1 MDNEKIELNDNV
13 KAAPFGAEDATS
25 DIEAVSFSVE
35 DISIVT
41 GARSSSLKGASPD
54 TEDAS
59 SDADDTASDTE
70 VASSDADDTAPDT
83 EVASPDADDAA
94 PDTEVASSDADDT
107 APDTEN
113 ASPSTDNA
121 ASSANDVNSKHRF
134 KILDDASRITEKVL
148 SPFNKVIDDVQKN
161 YGNSSRIKKTIIAMF
176 NMRVWICIPL
186 IAIIVLGS
194 CYFAFQS
201 EKTAS
206 VEMSLNY
213 EEAANGLNPNS
224 TRFNAYNISS
234 KEVVERMLWYCGIDP
249 ESVNVDKI
257 CDGISINATNNKSFS
272 EGEYYISTTYKITL
286 NRPSSLNDIKTDD
299 LITYLC
305 KSYKDTFYTKYTEN
319 RSILEFDIDIFN
331 DKEYLEIADLLDMK
345 AQQIQKYLN
354 TRTKQSKSYVEA
366 ESDETFKSLVQKV
379 EDIQSYDI
387 AKYRSFVT
395 MAGCSDD
402 KARFISALAYV
413 NRLMGISYKKDMAG
427 YTVRNDGIKM
437 YDDDMISVVM
447 IPSIDESKNTYY
459 MSKTKTGMDYIAKEA
474 DNLLETA
481 QLTSKKIT
489 VNEDISQKMTAGTN
503 SKENLNKA
511 SQMIADIRNKFTELS
526 RQIEAVDKAY
536 VKYRTKDYLTFKP
549 VKKSL
554 IQRLRIVFLFE
565 VAAGLLVLIFAV
577 IWIKFS
583 FYKKEKKGGKAE

>member
-1 MDNEKIELNDNV
+1 MDNEKFELTD
-13 KAAPFGAEDATS
+13 KAKSVSSAAKAVSSGCEDATS
-25 DIEAVSFSVE
+25 DIEAVSFSIE
-35 DISIVT
+35 DILPFS
-41 GARSSSLKGASPD
+41 GASSSGSDNASSD
-54 TEDAS
+54 IEDAS
-59 SDADDTASDTE
+59 SNDDGSLSDTGDASSGDDK
-70 VASSDADDTAPDT
+70 ASSDTG
-83 EVASPDADDAA
+83 EASSGDGK
-94 PDTEVASSDADDT
+94 ASSDTGDA
-107 APDTEN
+107 
-113 ASPSTDNA
+113 PSTDDNA
-121 ASSANDVNSKHRF
+121 KSNTKDASPKHRF
-134 KILDDASRITEKVL
+134 KIIDDASRVTEKVL
-148 SPFNKVIDDVQKN
+148 SPFNKVIDDVQRN
-161 YGNSSRIKKTIIAMF
+161 YSNSSRIKKTIIAMF

-234 KEVVERMLWYCGIDP
+234 KDVVERMLWYCGIDP

-257 CDGISINATNNKSFS
+257 CDGISINATNHKSFS

-286 NRPSSLNDIKTDD
+286 NRHSSIKDIKTED

-305 KSYKDTFYTKYTEN
+305 KSYKDNFYSRYTEN
-319 RSILEFDIDIFN
+319 RSILEFDIEVFN
-331 DKEYLEIADLLDMK
+331 DKEYLEIADLLDIK
-345 AQQIQKYLN
+345 AQQIKKYLN
-354 TRTKQSKSYVEA
+354 TRSKQSKSYVEA

-387 AKYRSFVT
+387 AKYRTFVT

-402 KARFISALAYV
+402 KARFISALEYV

-447 IPSIDESKNTYY
+447 IPSIDDSKNTYY

-474 DNLLETA
+474 DDMLDSA
-481 QLTSKKIT
+481 QQTSKEIT
-489 VNEDISQKMTAGTN
+489 VNEDIISKMAAGTN
-503 SKENLNKA
+503 SKENLDKA

-554 IQRLRIVFLFE
+554 IQRLRLVFLFE
-565 VAAGLLVLIFAV
+565 VAAGLLVLIFVV
-577 IWIKFS
+577 IWLKFRM
-583 FYKKEKKGGKAE
+583 YKKGGKAE

>member
-1 MDNEKIELNDNV
+1 MDNEKFELTD
-13 KAAPFGAEDATS
+13 KAKSVSSAAKAVSSGCEDATS
-25 DIEAVSFSVE
+25 DIEAVSFSIE
-35 DISIVT
+35 DILPFS
-41 GARSSSLKGASPD
+41 GASSSGSDNASSD
-54 TEDAS
+54 IEDAS
-59 SDADDTASDTE
+59 SNDDGSLSDTGDASSGDDN
-70 VASSDADDTAPDT
+70 ASSDTGEASSGDDK
-83 EVASPDADDAA
+83 
-94 PDTEVASSDADDT
+94 ASSDTGDA
-107 APDTEN
+107 
-113 ASPSTDNA
+113 PSTDDNA
-121 ASSANDVNSKHRF
+121 KSNTKDASPKHRF
-134 KILDDASRITEKVL
+134 KIIDDASRVTEKVL
-148 SPFNKVIDDVQKN
+148 SPFNKVIDDVQRN
-161 YGNSSRIKKTIIAMF
+161 YSNSSRIKKTIIAMF

-234 KEVVERMLWYCGIDP
+234 KDVVERMLWYCGIDP

-286 NRPSSLNDIKTDD
+286 NRHSSIKDIKTED

-305 KSYKDTFYTKYTEN
+305 KSYKDNFYSRYTEN
-319 RSILEFDIDIFN
+319 RSILEFDIEVFN
-331 DKEYLEIADLLDMK
+331 DKEYLEIADLLDIK
-345 AQQIQKYLN
+345 AQQIKKYLN
-354 TRTKQSKSYVEA
+354 TRSKQSKSYVEA

-387 AKYRSFVT
+387 AKYRTFVT

-402 KARFISALAYV
+402 KARFISALEYV

-447 IPSIDESKNTYY
+447 IPSIDDSKNTYY

-474 DNLLETA
+474 DDMLDSA
-481 QLTSKKIT
+481 QQTSKEIT
-489 VNEDISQKMTAGTN
+489 VNEDIISKMAAGTN
-503 SKENLNKA
+503 SKENLDKA

-554 IQRLRIVFLFE
+554 IQRLRLVFLFE
-565 VAAGLLVLIFAV
+565 VAAGLLVLIFVV
-577 IWIKFS
+577 IWLKFRM
-583 FYKKEKKGGKAE
+583 YKKGGKAE

>member
-1 MDNEKIELNDNV
+1 MDNKKFELTD
-13 KAAPFGAEDATS
+13 KAKSVSSAAKAVSSGCEDATS
-25 DIEAVSFSVE
+25 DIEAVSFSIE
-35 DISIVT
+35 DILPFS
-41 GARSSSLKGASPD
+41 GASSSGSDNASSD
-54 TEDAS
+54 IEDAS
-59 SDADDTASDTE
+59 SNDDGSLSDT
-70 VASSDADDTAPDT
+70 VDASSGDDNASSDTGEASSGDDK
-83 EVASPDADDAA
+83 
-94 PDTEVASSDADDT
+94 ASSDTGDA
-107 APDTEN
+107 
-113 ASPSTDNA
+113 PSTDDNA
-121 ASSANDVNSKHRF
+121 KSNTKDASPKHRF
-134 KILDDASRITEKVL
+134 KIIDDASRVTEKVL
-148 SPFNKVIDDVQKN
+148 SPFNKVIDDVQRN
-161 YGNSSRIKKTIIAMF
+161 YSNSSRIKKTIIAMF

-234 KEVVERMLWYCGIDP
+234 KDVVERMLWYCGIDP

-257 CDGISINATNNKSFS
+257 CDGISINATNHKSFS

-286 NRPSSLNDIKTDD
+286 NRHSSIKDIKTED

-305 KSYKDTFYTKYTEN
+305 KSYKDNFYSRYTEN
-319 RSILEFDIDIFN
+319 RSILEFDIEVFN
-331 DKEYLEIADLLDMK
+331 DKEYLEIADLLDIK
-345 AQQIQKYLN
+345 AQQIKKYLN
-354 TRTKQSKSYVEA
+354 TRSKQSKSYVEA

-387 AKYRSFVT
+387 AKYRTFVT

-402 KARFISALAYV
+402 KARFISALEYV

-447 IPSIDESKNTYY
+447 IPSIDDSKNTYY

-474 DNLLETA
+474 DDMLDSA
-481 QLTSKKIT
+481 QQTSKEIT
-489 VNEDISQKMTAGTN
+489 VNEDIISKMAAGTN
-503 SKENLNKA
+503 SKENLDKA

-554 IQRLRIVFLFE
+554 IQRLRLVFLFE
-565 VAAGLLVLIFAV
+565 VAAGLLVLIFVV
-577 IWIKFS
+577 IWLKFRM
-583 FYKKEKKGGKAE
+583 YKKGGKAE

>member
-1 MDNEKIELNDNV
+1 MDNEKFELTD
-13 KAAPFGAEDATS
+13 KAKSVSSAAKAVSSGCEDATS
-25 DIEAVSFSVE
+25 DIEAVSFSIE
-35 DISIVT
+35 DILPFS
-41 GARSSSLKGASPD
+41 GASSSGSDNASSD
-54 TEDAS
+54 IEDAS
-59 SDADDTASDTE
+59 SNDDGSLSDTGDASSGDDN
-70 VASSDADDTAPDT
+70 ASSDTGEASSGDDK
-83 EVASPDADDAA
+83 
-94 PDTEVASSDADDT
+94 ASSDTGDA
-107 APDTEN
+107 
-113 ASPSTDNA
+113 PSTDDNA
-121 ASSANDVNSKHRF
+121 KSNTKDASPKHRF
-134 KILDDASRITEKVL
+134 KIIDDASRVTEKVL
-148 SPFNKVIDDVQKN
+148 SPFNKVIDDVQRN
-161 YGNSSRIKKTIIAMF
+161 YSNSSRIKKTIIAMF

-234 KEVVERMLWYCGIDP
+234 KDVVERMLWYCGIDP

-286 NRPSSLNDIKTDD
+286 NRHSSIKDIKTED

-305 KSYKDTFYTKYTEN
+305 KSYKDNFYSRYTEN
-319 RSILEFDIDIFN
+319 RSILELDIEVFN
-331 DKEYLEIADLLDMK
+331 DKEYLEIADLLDIK
-345 AQQIQKYLN
+345 AQQIKKYLN
-354 TRTKQSKSYVEA
+354 TRSKQSKSYVEA

-387 AKYRSFVT
+387 AKYRTFVT

-402 KARFISALAYV
+402 KARFISALEYV

-447 IPSIDESKNTYY
+447 IPSIDDSKNTYY

-474 DNLLETA
+474 DDMLDSA
-481 QLTSKKIT
+481 QQTSKEIT
-489 VNEDISQKMTAGTN
+489 VNEDIISKMAAGTN
-503 SKENLNKA
+503 SKENLDKA

-554 IQRLRIVFLFE
+554 IQRLRLVFLFE
-565 VAAGLLVLIFAV
+565 VAAGLLVLIFVV
-577 IWIKFS
+577 IWLKFRM
-583 FYKKEKKGGKAE
+583 YKKGGKAE

>member
-1 MDNEKIELNDNV
+1 MDNKKFELTD
-13 KAAPFGAEDATS
+13 KAKSVSSAAKAVSSGCEDATS
-25 DIEAVSFSVE
+25 DIEAVSFSIE
-35 DISIVT
+35 DILPFS
-41 GARSSSLKGASPD
+41 GASSSGSDTASSD
-54 TEDAS
+54 IEDAS
-59 SDADDTASDTE
+59 SNDDGSLSDTGDASSGDDK
-70 VASSDADDTAPDT
+70 ASSDTG
-83 EVASPDADDAA
+83 EASSGDGK
-94 PDTEVASSDADDT
+94 ASSDTGDA
-107 APDTEN
+107 
-113 ASPSTDNA
+113 PSTDDNA
-121 ASSANDVNSKHRF
+121 KSNTKDASPKHRF
-134 KILDDASRITEKVL
+134 KIIDDASRVTEKVL
-148 SPFNKVIDDVQKN
+148 SPFNKVIDDVQRN
-161 YGNSSRIKKTIIAMF
+161 YSNSSRIKKTIIAMF

-234 KEVVERMLWYCGIDP
+234 KDVVERMLWYCGIDP

-286 NRPSSLNDIKTDD
+286 NRHSSIKDIKTED

-305 KSYKDTFYTKYTEN
+305 KSYKDNFYSRYTEN
-319 RSILEFDIDIFN
+319 RSILEFDIEVFN
-331 DKEYLEIADLLDMK
+331 DKEYLEIADLLDIK
-345 AQQIQKYLN
+345 AQQIKKYLN
-354 TRTKQSKSYVEA
+354 TRSKQSKSYVEA

-387 AKYRSFVT
+387 AKYRTFVT

-402 KARFISALAYV
+402 KARFISALEYV

-447 IPSIDESKNTYY
+447 IPSIDDSKNTYY

-474 DNLLETA
+474 DDMLDSA
-481 QLTSKKIT
+481 QQTSKEIT
-489 VNEDISQKMTAGTN
+489 VNEDIISKMAAGTN
-503 SKENLNKA
+503 SKENLDKA

-554 IQRLRIVFLFE
+554 IQRLRLVFLFE
-565 VAAGLLVLIFAV
+565 VAAGLLVLIFVV
-577 IWIKFS
+577 IWLKFRM
-583 FYKKEKKGGKAE
+583 YKKGGKAE

>member
-1 MDNEKIELNDNV
+1 MDNKKFELTD
-13 KAAPFGAEDATS
+13 KAKSVSSAAKAVSSGCEDATS
-25 DIEAVSFSVE
+25 DIEAVSFSIE
-35 DISIVT
+35 DILPFS
-41 GARSSSLKGASPD
+41 GASSSGSDNASSD
-54 TEDAS
+54 IEDAS
-59 SDADDTASDTE
+59 SNDDGSLSDTRDASSGDDN
-70 VASSDADDTAPDT
+70 ASSDTGEASSGDDK
-83 EVASPDADDAA
+83 
-94 PDTEVASSDADDT
+94 ASSDTGDA
-107 APDTEN
+107 
-113 ASPSTDNA
+113 PSTDDNA
-121 ASSANDVNSKHRF
+121 KSNTKDASPKHRF
-134 KILDDASRITEKVL
+134 KIIDDASRVTEKVL
-148 SPFNKVIDDVQKN
+148 SPFNKVIDDVQRN
-161 YGNSSRIKKTIIAMF
+161 YSNSSRIKKTIIAMF

-234 KEVVERMLWYCGIDP
+234 KDVVERMLWYCGIDP

-257 CDGISINATNNKSFS
+257 CDGISINATNHKSFS

-286 NRPSSLNDIKTDD
+286 NRHSSIKDIKTED

-305 KSYKDTFYTKYTEN
+305 KSYKDNFYSRYTEN
-319 RSILEFDIDIFN
+319 RSILEFDIEVFN
-331 DKEYLEIADLLDMK
+331 DKEYLEIADLLDIK
-345 AQQIQKYLN
+345 AQQIKKYLN
-354 TRTKQSKSYVEA
+354 TRSKQSKSYVEA

-387 AKYRSFVT
+387 AKYRTFVT

-402 KARFISALAYV
+402 KARFISALEYV

-447 IPSIDESKNTYY
+447 IPSIDDSKNTYY

-474 DNLLETA
+474 DDMLDSA
-481 QLTSKKIT
+481 QQTSKEIT
-489 VNEDISQKMTAGTN
+489 VNEDIISKMAAGTN
-503 SKENLNKA
+503 SKENLDKA

-554 IQRLRIVFLFE
+554 IQRLRLVFLFE
-565 VAAGLLVLIFAV
+565 VAAGLLVLIFVV
-577 IWIKFS
+577 IWLKFRM
-583 FYKKEKKGGKAE
+583 YKKGGKAE

>member
-1 MDNEKIELNDNV
+1 MDNKKFELTD
-13 KAAPFGAEDATS
+13 KAKSVSSAAKAVSSGCEDATS
-25 DIEAVSFSVE
+25 DIEAVSFSIE
-35 DISIVT
+35 DILPFS
-41 GARSSSLKGASPD
+41 GASSSGSDNASSD
-54 TEDAS
+54 IEDAS
-59 SDADDTASDTE
+59 SNDDGSLSDT
-70 VASSDADDTAPDT
+70 VDASSGDDDASSDTGEASSGDDK
-83 EVASPDADDAA
+83 
-94 PDTEVASSDADDT
+94 ASSDTGDA
-107 APDTEN
+107 
-113 ASPSTDNA
+113 PSTDDNA
-121 ASSANDVNSKHRF
+121 KSNTKDASPKHRF
-134 KILDDASRITEKVL
+134 KIIDDASRVTEKVL
-148 SPFNKVIDDVQKN
+148 SPFNKVIDDVQRN
-161 YGNSSRIKKTIIAMF
+161 YSNSSRIKKTIIAMF

-234 KEVVERMLWYCGIDP
+234 KDVVERMLWYCGIDP

-257 CDGISINATNNKSFS
+257 CDGISINATNHKSFS

-286 NRPSSLNDIKTDD
+286 NRHSSIKDIKTED

-305 KSYKDTFYTKYTEN
+305 KSYKDNFYSRYTEN
-319 RSILEFDIDIFN
+319 RSILEFDIEVFN
-331 DKEYLEIADLLDMK
+331 DKEYLEIADLLDIK
-345 AQQIQKYLN
+345 AQQIKKYLN
-354 TRTKQSKSYVEA
+354 TRSKQSKSYVEA

-387 AKYRSFVT
+387 AKYRTFVT

-402 KARFISALAYV
+402 KARFISALEYV

-447 IPSIDESKNTYY
+447 IPSIDDSKNTYY

-474 DNLLETA
+474 DDMLDSA
-481 QLTSKKIT
+481 QQTSKEIT
-489 VNEDISQKMTAGTN
+489 VNEDIISKMAAGTN
-503 SKENLNKA
+503 SKENLDKA

-554 IQRLRIVFLFE
+554 IQRLRLVFLFE
-565 VAAGLLVLIFAV
+565 VAAGLLVLIFVV
-577 IWIKFS
+577 IWLKFRM
-583 FYKKEKKGGKAE
+583 YKKGGKAE

>member
-1 MDNEKIELNDNV
+1 MDNKKFELTD
-13 KAAPFGAEDATS
+13 KAKSVSSAAKAVSSGCEDATS
-25 DIEAVSFSVE
+25 DIEAVSFSIE
-35 DISIVT
+35 DILPFS
-41 GARSSSLKGASPD
+41 GASSSGSDNASSD
-54 TEDAS
+54 IEDAS
-59 SDADDTASDTE
+59 LNDDGSISDT
-70 VASSDADDTAPDT
+70 VDASSGDDKASSDTGEASSGDDK
-83 EVASPDADDAA
+83 
-94 PDTEVASSDADDT
+94 ASSDTGDA
-107 APDTEN
+107 
-113 ASPSTDNA
+113 PSTDDNA
-121 ASSANDVNSKHRF
+121 KSNTKDASPKHRF
-134 KILDDASRITEKVL
+134 KIIDDASRVTEKVL
-148 SPFNKVIDDVQKN
+148 SPFNKVIDDVQRN
-161 YGNSSRIKKTIIAMF
+161 YSNSSRIKKTIIAMF

-234 KEVVERMLWYCGIDP
+234 KDVVERMLWYCGIDP

-257 CDGISINATNNKSFS
+257 CDGISINATNHKSFS

-286 NRPSSLNDIKTDD
+286 NRHSSIKDIKTED

-305 KSYKDTFYTKYTEN
+305 KSYKDNFYSRYTEN
-319 RSILEFDIDIFN
+319 RSILEFDIEVFN
-331 DKEYLEIADLLDMK
+331 DKEYLEIADLLDIK
-345 AQQIQKYLN
+345 AQQIKKYLN
-354 TRTKQSKSYVEA
+354 TRSKQSKSYVEA

-387 AKYRSFVT
+387 AKYRTFVT

-402 KARFISALAYV
+402 KARFISALEYV

-447 IPSIDESKNTYY
+447 IPSIDDSKNTYY

-474 DNLLETA
+474 DDMLDSA
-481 QLTSKKIT
+481 QQTSKEIT
-489 VNEDISQKMTAGTN
+489 VNEDIISKMAAGTN
-503 SKENLNKA
+503 SKENLDKA

-554 IQRLRIVFLFE
+554 IQRLRLVFLFE
-565 VAAGLLVLIFAV
+565 VAAGLLVLIFVV
-577 IWIKFS
+577 IWLKFRM
-583 FYKKEKKGGKAE
+583 YKKGGKAE

>member
-1 MDNEKIELNDNV
+1 MDNIKFELTD
-13 KAAPFGAEDATS
+13 KAKSVSSAAKAVSSGCEDATS
-25 DIEAVSFSVE
+25 DIEAVSFSIE
-35 DISIVT
+35 DILPFS
-41 GARSSSLKGASPD
+41 GASSSGSDNASSD
-54 TEDAS
+54 IEDAS
-59 SDADDTASDTE
+59 SNDDGSLSDTGDASSGDDN
-70 VASSDADDTAPDT
+70 ASSDTGEASSGDDK
-83 EVASPDADDAA
+83 
-94 PDTEVASSDADDT
+94 ASSDTGDA
-107 APDTEN
+107 
-113 ASPSTDNA
+113 PSTDDNA
-121 ASSANDVNSKHRF
+121 KSNTKDASPKHRF
-134 KILDDASRITEKVL
+134 KIIDDASRVTEKVL
-148 SPFNKVIDDVQKN
+148 SPFNKVIDDVQRN
-161 YGNSSRIKKTIIAMF
+161 YSNSSRIKKTIIAMF

-234 KEVVERMLWYCGIDP
+234 KDVVERMLWYCGIDP

-257 CDGISINATNNKSFS
+257 CDGISINATNHKSFS

-286 NRPSSLNDIKTDD
+286 NRHSSIKDIKTED

-305 KSYKDTFYTKYTEN
+305 KSYKDNFYSRYTEN
-319 RSILEFDIDIFN
+319 RSILEFDIEVFN
-331 DKEYLEIADLLDMK
+331 DKEYLEIADLLDIK
-345 AQQIQKYLN
+345 AQQIKKYLN
-354 TRTKQSKSYVEA
+354 TRSKQSKSYVEA

-379 EDIQSYDI
+379 EDIQNYDI
-387 AKYRSFVT
+387 AKYRTFVT

-402 KARFISALAYV
+402 KARFISALEYV

-447 IPSIDESKNTYY
+447 IPSIDDSKNTYY

-474 DNLLETA
+474 DDMLDSA
-481 QLTSKKIT
+481 QQTSKEIT
-489 VNEDISQKMTAGTN
+489 VNEDIISKMAAGTN
-503 SKENLNKA
+503 SKENLDKA

-554 IQRLRIVFLFE
+554 IQRLRLVFLFE
-565 VAAGLLVLIFAV
+565 VAAGLLVLIFVV
-577 IWIKFS
+577 IWLKFRM
-583 FYKKEKKGGKAE
+583 YKKGGKAE

>member
-1 MDNEKIELNDNV
+1 MDNIKFELTD
-13 KAAPFGAEDATS
+13 KAKSVSSAAKAVSSGCEDATS
-25 DIEAVSFSVE
+25 DIEAVSFSIE
-35 DISIVT
+35 DILPFS
-41 GARSSSLKGASPD
+41 GASSSGSDNASSD
-54 TEDAS
+54 IEDAS
-59 SDADDTASDTE
+59 SNDDGSLSDTRDASSGDDN
-70 VASSDADDTAPDT
+70 ASSDTGEASSGDDK
-83 EVASPDADDAA
+83 
-94 PDTEVASSDADDT
+94 ASSDTGDA
-107 APDTEN
+107 
-113 ASPSTDNA
+113 PSTDDNA
-121 ASSANDVNSKHRF
+121 KSNTKDASPKHRF
-134 KILDDASRITEKVL
+134 KIIDDASRVTEKVL
-148 SPFNKVIDDVQKN
+148 SPFNKVIDDVQRN
-161 YGNSSRIKKTIIAMF
+161 YSNSSRIKKTIIAMF

-234 KEVVERMLWYCGIDP
+234 KDVVERMLWYCGIDP

-257 CDGISINATNNKSFS
+257 CDGISINATNHKSFS

-286 NRPSSLNDIKTDD
+286 NRHSSIKDIKTED

-305 KSYKDTFYTKYTEN
+305 KSYKDNFYSRYTEN
-319 RSILEFDIDIFN
+319 RSILEFDIEVFN
-331 DKEYLEIADLLDMK
+331 DKEYLEIADLLDIK
-345 AQQIQKYLN
+345 AQQIKKYLN
-354 TRTKQSKSYVEA
+354 TRSKQSKSYVEA

-387 AKYRSFVT
+387 AKYRTFVT

-402 KARFISALAYV
+402 KARFISALEYV

-447 IPSIDESKNTYY
+447 IPSIDDSKNTYY

-474 DNLLETA
+474 DDMLDSA
-481 QLTSKKIT
+481 QQTSKEIT
-489 VNEDISQKMTAGTN
+489 VNEDIISKMAAGTN
-503 SKENLNKA
+503 SKENLDKA

-554 IQRLRIVFLFE
+554 IQRLRLVFLFE

-577 IWIKFS
+577 IWLKFRM
-583 FYKKEKKGGKAE
+583 YKKGGKAE

>member
-1 MDNEKIELNDNV
+1 MDNKKFELTD
-13 KAAPFGAEDATS
+13 KAKSVSSAAKAVSSGCEDATS
-25 DIEAVSFSVE
+25 DIEAVSFSIE
-35 DISIVT
+35 DILPFS
-41 GARSSSLKGASPD
+41 GASSSGSDNASSD
-54 TEDAS
+54 IEDAS
-59 SDADDTASDTE
+59 SNDDGSLSDTGDASSGDDN
-70 VASSDADDTAPDT
+70 ASSDTGEASSGDDK
-83 EVASPDADDAA
+83 
-94 PDTEVASSDADDT
+94 ASSDTGDA
-107 APDTEN
+107 
-113 ASPSTDNA
+113 PSTDDNA
-121 ASSANDVNSKHRF
+121 KSNTKDASPKHRF
-134 KILDDASRITEKVL
+134 KIIDDASRVTEKVL
-148 SPFNKVIDDVQKN
+148 SPFNKVIDDVQRN
-161 YGNSSRIKKTIIAMF
+161 YSNSSRIKKTIIAMF

-234 KEVVERMLWYCGIDP
+234 KDVVERMLWYCGIDP

-257 CDGISINATNNKSFS
+257 CDGISINATNHKSFS

-286 NRPSSLNDIKTDD
+286 NRHSSIKDIKTED

-305 KSYKDTFYTKYTEN
+305 KSYKDNFYSRYTEN
-319 RSILEFDIDIFN
+319 RSILEFDIEVFN
-331 DKEYLEIADLLDMK
+331 DKEYLEIADLLDIK
-345 AQQIQKYLN
+345 AQQIKKYLN
-354 TRTKQSKSYVEA
+354 TRSKQSKSYVEA

-379 EDIQSYDI
+379 EDIQNYDI
-387 AKYRSFVT
+387 AKYRTFVT

-402 KARFISALAYV
+402 KARFISALEYV

-447 IPSIDESKNTYY
+447 IPSIDDSKNTYY

-474 DNLLETA
+474 DDMLDSA
-481 QLTSKKIT
+481 QQTSKEIT
-489 VNEDISQKMTAGTN
+489 VNEDIISKMAAGTN
-503 SKENLNKA
+503 SKENLDKA

-554 IQRLRIVFLFE
+554 IQRLRLVFLFE
-565 VAAGLLVLIFAV
+565 VAAGLLVLIFVV
-577 IWIKFS
+577 IWLKFRM
-583 FYKKEKKGGKAE
+583 YKKGGKAE

>member
-1 MDNEKIELNDNV
+1 MDNIKFELTD
-13 KAAPFGAEDATS
+13 KAKSVSSAAKAVSSGCEDATS
-25 DIEAVSFSVE
+25 DIEAVSFSIE
-35 DISIVT
+35 DILPFS
-41 GARSSSLKGASPD
+41 GASSSGSDNASSDIEEASSNDDGSLSD
-54 TEDAS
+54 TVDAS
-59 SDADDTASDTE
+59 SGDDN
-70 VASSDADDTAPDT
+70 ASSDTGEASSGDDK
-83 EVASPDADDAA
+83 
-94 PDTEVASSDADDT
+94 ASSDTGDA
-107 APDTEN
+107 
-113 ASPSTDNA
+113 PSTDDNA
-121 ASSANDVNSKHRF
+121 KSNTKDASPKHRF
-134 KILDDASRITEKVL
+134 KIIDDASRVTEKVL
-148 SPFNKVIDDVQKN
+148 SPFNKVIDDVQRN
-161 YGNSSRIKKTIIAMF
+161 YSNSSRIKKTIIAMF

-234 KEVVERMLWYCGIDP
+234 KDVVERMLWYCGIDP

-257 CDGISINATNNKSFS
+257 CDGISINATNHKSFS

-286 NRPSSLNDIKTDD
+286 NRHSSIKDIKTED

-305 KSYKDTFYTKYTEN
+305 KSYKDNFYSRYTEN
-319 RSILEFDIDIFN
+319 RSILEFDIEVFN
-331 DKEYLEIADLLDMK
+331 DKEYLEIADLLDIK
-345 AQQIQKYLN
+345 AQQIKKYLN
-354 TRTKQSKSYVEA
+354 TRSKQSKSYVEA

-379 EDIQSYDI
+379 EDIQNYDI
-387 AKYRSFVT
+387 AKYRTFVT

-402 KARFISALAYV
+402 KARFISALEYV

-447 IPSIDESKNTYY
+447 IPSIDDSKNTYY

-474 DNLLETA
+474 DDMLDSA
-481 QLTSKKIT
+481 QQTSKEIT
-489 VNEDISQKMTAGTN
+489 VNEDIISKMAAGTN
-503 SKENLNKA
+503 SKENLDKA

-554 IQRLRIVFLFE
+554 IQRLRLVFLFE
-565 VAAGLLVLIFAV
+565 VAAGLLVLIFVV
-577 IWIKFS
+577 IWLKFRM
-583 FYKKEKKGGKAE
+583 YKKGGKAE

>member
-1 MDNEKIELNDNV
+1 MDNKKFEQTD
-13 KAAPFGAEDATS
+13 KAKSVSSAAKAVSSGCEDATS
-25 DIEAVSFSVE
+25 DIEAVSFSIE
-35 DISIVT
+35 DILPFS
-41 GARSSSLKGASPD
+41 GASSSGSDNASSD
-54 TEDAS
+54 IEDAS
-59 SDADDTASDTE
+59 SNDDGSLSDT
-70 VASSDADDTAPDT
+70 VDASSGDDNASSDTGEASSGDDK
-83 EVASPDADDAA
+83 
-94 PDTEVASSDADDT
+94 ASSDTGDA
-107 APDTEN
+107 
-113 ASPSTDNA
+113 PSTDDNA
-121 ASSANDVNSKHRF
+121 KSNTKDASPKHRF
-134 KILDDASRITEKVL
+134 KIIDDASRVTEKVL
-148 SPFNKVIDDVQKN
+148 SPFNKVIDDVQSN
-161 YGNSSRIKKTIIAMF
+161 YSNSSRIKKTIIAMF

-234 KEVVERMLWYCGIDP
+234 KDVVERMLWYCGIDP

-257 CDGISINATNNKSFS
+257 CDGISINATNHKSFS

-286 NRPSSLNDIKTDD
+286 NRHSSIKDIKTED

-305 KSYKDTFYTKYTEN
+305 KSYKDNFYSRYTEN
-319 RSILEFDIDIFN
+319 RSILEFDIEVFN
-331 DKEYLEIADLLDMK
+331 DKEYLEIADLLDIK
-345 AQQIQKYLN
+345 AQQIKKYLN
-354 TRTKQSKSYVEA
+354 TRSKQSKSYVEA

-387 AKYRSFVT
+387 AKYRTFVT

-402 KARFISALAYV
+402 KARFISALEYV

-447 IPSIDESKNTYY
+447 IPSIDDSKNTYY

-474 DNLLETA
+474 DDMLDSA
-481 QLTSKKIT
+481 QQTSKEIT
-489 VNEDISQKMTAGTN
+489 VNEDIISKMAAGTN
-503 SKENLNKA
+503 SKENLDKA

-554 IQRLRIVFLFE
+554 IQRLRLVFLFE
-565 VAAGLLVLIFAV
+565 VAAGLLVLIFVV
-577 IWIKFS
+577 IWLKFRM
-583 FYKKEKKGGKAE
+583 YKKGGKAE

>member
-1 MDNEKIELNDNV
+1 MDNKKFELTD
-13 KAAPFGAEDATS
+13 KAKSVSSAAKAVSSGCEDATS
-25 DIEAVSFSVE
+25 DIEAVSFSIE
-35 DISIVT
+35 DILPFS
-41 GARSSSLKGASPD
+41 GASSSGSDNASSD
-54 TEDAS
+54 IEDAS
-59 SDADDTASDTE
+59 SNDDGSLSDTRDASSGDDN
-70 VASSDADDTAPDT
+70 ASSDTGEASSGDDK
-83 EVASPDADDAA
+83 
-94 PDTEVASSDADDT
+94 ASSDTGDA
-107 APDTEN
+107 
-113 ASPSTDNA
+113 PSTDDNA
-121 ASSANDVNSKHRF
+121 KSNTKDASPKHRF
-134 KILDDASRITEKVL
+134 KIIDDASRVTEKVL
-148 SPFNKVIDDVQKN
+148 SPFNKVIDDVQRN
-161 YGNSSRIKKTIIAMF
+161 YSNSSRIKKTIIAMF

-234 KEVVERMLWYCGIDP
+234 KDVVERMLWYCGIDP

-257 CDGISINATNNKSFS
+257 CDGISINATNHKSFS

-286 NRPSSLNDIKTDD
+286 NRHSSIKDIKTED

-305 KSYKDTFYTKYTEN
+305 KSYKDNFYSRYTEN
-319 RSILEFDIDIFN
+319 RSILEFDIEVFN
-331 DKEYLEIADLLDMK
+331 DKEYLEIADLLDIK
-345 AQQIQKYLN
+345 AQQIKKYLN
-354 TRTKQSKSYVEA
+354 TRSKQSKSYVEA

-387 AKYRSFVT
+387 AKYRTFVT

-402 KARFISALAYV
+402 KARFISALEYV

-447 IPSIDESKNTYY
+447 IPSIDDSKNTYY

-474 DNLLETA
+474 DDMLDSA
-481 QLTSKKIT
+481 QQTSKEIT
-489 VNEDISQKMTAGTN
+489 VNEDIISKMAAGTN
-503 SKENLNKA
+503 SKENLDKA

-554 IQRLRIVFLFE
+554 IQRLRLVFLFE

-577 IWIKFS
+577 IWLKFRM
-583 FYKKEKKGGKAE
+583 YKKGGKAE